1 MDFILHLWDCFLLFF
16 AAPIYYGEVVHRHC
30 SRYENWLYR
39 TLWSKLSERERERK
53 KSCVRIIL
61 RWIPFIKGLFLSFPF
76 FLFFKTMTC
85 FLPWKFLIVFQ
96 RWLFLALNFFNG
108 FWIVN
113 FFSSF
118 FQSRQWGSRKASSTH
133 TTLTPMSR
141 PRGRRSWHWSFS
153 RSVKDRRTHLP
164 RSSTVL

>member
-39 TLWSKLSERERERK
+39 TLWSKLSEREREREK
-53 KSCVRIIL
+53 KAALELYSDEYHSSKDFSCH
-61 RWIPFIKGLFLSFPF
+61 FP
-76 FLFFKTMTC
+76 FLFFKTMT
-85 FLPWKFLIVFQ
+85 FFTLKVFNRFSTMAFFSLEFFQ
-96 RWLFLALNFFNG
+96 RFLDCE
-108 FWIVN
+108 

-141 PRGRRSWHWSFS
+141 PRGRRSWHWSFN

>member
-39 TLWSKLSERERERK
+39 TLWSKLSEREKERE

-108 FWIVN
+108 FWVVN

-141 PRGRRSWHWSFS
+141 PRGRRSWHWSFN

>member
-30 SRYENWLYR
+30 GRYENWLYS
-39 TLWSKLSERERERK
+39 TLWSKLSEREKKREK
-53 KSCVRIIL
+53 KAALELYSDEYHSSKDFSCHFSFFIL
-61 RWIPFIKGLFLSFPF
+61 I
-76 FLFFKTMTC
+76 TMTC

-141 PRGRRSWHWSFS
+141 PRGRRSWHWSFN